1 MILTDIKVDQMVT
14 SVQQFVSRIMNGDTV
29 IKLTFD
35 QLIQVLDIS
44 ASEFKSD
51 ATAVVRLQ
59 ESLML
64 TGISFVS
71 LPTIQKSSD
80 DQKTKKF
87 YYLFRDNH
95 SMFEEALSYTDEE
108 FVEQLKDNRTTYVD
122 IKNLERLNLPLA
134 DLAPIICKSIG
145 HSRLST
151 SKHGKCVRCGTA
163 LSVGSFSVVVSQ
175 EGKIG
180 TPKEFRPIDRLDWRD
195 LVGVQLRW
203 LGYIAKSPKFERVV
217 DVQNCHGIVEKHKES
232 ELTDE
237 QKSTIFKTVMEK
249 KDRKKKDD

>member
-1 MILTDIKVDQMVT
+1 MILTDMKVDQMVT
-14 SVQQFVSRIMNGDTV
+14 AVQQFVSRIMTGDTV
-29 IKLTFD
+29 IKLSFD

-44 ASEFKSD
+44 ASEFKAD

-71 LPTIQKSSD
+71 LPTIQKSD
-80 DQKTKKF
+80 DQKAKKF

-95 SMFEEALSYTDEE
+95 SMFEEAVSYTDDE
-108 FVEQLKDNRTTYVD
+108 FTEQLKDNRTTFID
-122 IKNLERLNLPLA
+122 IKNLDRLNLPMA
-134 DLAPIICKSIG
+134 DLAPIVCKSIG

-163 LSVGSFSVVVSQ
+163 LSAGEFSVVVSQ

-180 TPKEFRPIDRLDWRD
+180 TAKEFRPIDRLDWRD
-195 LVGVQLRW
+195 LVCVAERW
-203 LGYIAKSPKFERVV
+203 LRYLAKSAKFDRVV
-217 DVQNCHGIVEKHKES
+217 DEQNCHNLVSKFEET
-232 ELTDE
+232 ELDDE
-237 QKSTIFKTVMEK
+237 QQRAVFKKVMSSK
-249 KDRKKKDD
+249 KKKDKD

>member
-14 SVQQFVSRIMNGDTV
+14 AVQQFVSRIMNGDTV

-44 ASEFKSD
+44 AAEFKAD
-51 ATAVVRLQ
+51 TTAVVRLQ

-95 SMFEEALSYTDEE
+95 SMFEDALSYTDQELID
-108 FVEQLKDNRTTYVD
+108 QLKDNRTTYVD
-122 IKNLERLNLPLA
+122 IKNLERLNLPLT

-151 SKHGKCVRCGTA
+151 SKHGKCVRCGAA
-163 LSVGSFSVVVSQ
+163 LSAGSFSVVVSQ

-195 LVGVQLRW
+195 LVGVQSRW
-203 LGYIAKSPKFERVV
+203 LGYISRSAKFDRVV
-217 DVQNCHGIVEKHKES
+217 DVQNCHGIVEQYKEP
-232 ELTDE
+232 ELTEE
-237 QKSTIFKTVMEK
+237 QKGAIFKTVMDK
-249 KDRKKKDD
+249 KGRGKKSD

>member
-1 MILTDIKVDQMVT
+1 MTLTDMKVDQMVT
-14 SVQQFVSRIMNGDTV
+14 NVQQFVSRIMNGDTV
-29 IKLTFD
+29 IKLTFE

-44 ASEFKSD
+44 STEFKAD
-51 ATAVVRLQ
+51 NTAAVRLQ

-64 TGISFVS
+64 SGISFVS
-71 LPTIQKSSD
+71 LPTIQKAD

-95 SMFEEALSYTDEE
+95 SMFEEAVSYTDDE
-108 FVEQLKDNRTTYVD
+108 FIAQLKDNRTTYFD
-122 IKNLERLNLPLA
+122 IKNLERLNLPLS
-134 DLAPIICKSIG
+134 DLAPLICKSIG

-151 SKHGKCVRCGTA
+151 SKHGKCVRCGSA
-163 LSVGSFSVVVSQ
+163 LAIGSFSVVVSQ

-203 LGYIAKSPKFERVV
+203 LGYISKSAKFDRVV
-217 DVQNCHGIVEKHKES
+217 DVQNSHGIVEQHKEP
-232 ELTDE
+232 ELTEE
-237 QKSTIFKTVMEK
+237 QKGVIFKTVMEK
-249 KDRKKKDD
+249 KGRGKKSD